1 MRLKVSSKVAGVIRP
16 ISINL
21 IATSLETFRIDSSA
35 IPLCF
40 VPADSSIFFVVIVV
54 IIMVSIRKSP
64 LLLEEGQFVTGTAE
78 ARCTEITDQAIPVN
92 SITSY
97 YQYLYTWKRV
107 FLFFIYKS
115 EKWVRKLQ

>member
-1 MRLKVSSKVAGVIRP
+1 MRLKVSSKVAGVILP

-21 IATSLETFRIDSSA
+21 IATSLETFKIDSSA
-35 IPLCF
+35 TLLCC
-40 VPADSSIFFVVIVV
+40 VPADSSVFLVVIVV
-54 IIMVSIRKSP
+54 NSVGSVRRSP